1 MATIGS
7 ANFDEDDS
15 EDDDYVDSGGDS
27 EDSDGE
33 NDEGQEDDGPNQI
46 AAQAQREV
54 AAAQY
59 KEMLETEKSTM
70 AAPYVPTPDAKFMLQ
85 FQKRQP
91 PLTIKQNSNVNDLL
105 HYLDIGVGECRTEQ
119 LCGKRKPVHLD
130 ADGAEAN
137 LSSELVRQAMEEVDG
152 GGALVTITR
161 TVRYAGQTTRVQ
173 QKVQRGSKLHQTIE
187 RENAVDGA
195 HGGGMADLDKLMA
208 ELGDKK
214 KITSIEKSQADW
226 LHYRETQGG
235 EDELRQ
241 NRKDGYL
248 QKQKF
253 LRRTEAGADFA

>member
-91 PLTIKQNSNVNDLL
+91 PLTI
-105 HYLDIGVGECRTEQ
+105 
-119 LCGKRKPVHLD
+119 
-130 ADGAEAN
+130 
-137 LSSELVRQAMEEVDG
+137 
-152 GGALVTITR
+152 
-161 TVRYAGQTTRVQ
+161 
-173 QKVQRGSKLHQTIE
+173 E